1 MFAPSLTPDTTR
13 AVAASTLPL
22 ALSNAILM
30 PTLRQQAMLTE
41 QISRS
46 LARSYRASHREAP
59 LPNKQSRLACMAF
72 SDSLALGHDWSMQNI
87 EGQKEGIRLLAKA
100 CGEPTWLTPRSKKSS
115 TKKPLRPVT
124 SLLSWGVRRAD
135 WPIWGVKKRICPLG
149 SPSTTAPRDGIL
161 RRPFFVRVTLP
172 PLASPCPAKQ
182 G

>member
-30 PTLRQQAMLTE
+30 LTLRQQAMLTE

-72 SDSLALGHDWSMQNI
+72 SDSLALGHDWTMQNI

-100 CGEPTWLTPRSKKSS
+100 CGEPTWLTPVEKILDKEAAETSHFFTELGRKK
-115 TKKPLRPVT
+115 
-124 SLLSWGVRRAD
+124 G
-135 WPIWGVKKRICPLG
+135 G
-149 SPSTTAPRDGIL
+149 
-161 RRPFFVRVTLP
+161 
-172 PLASPCPAKQ
+172 LAYM
-182 G
+182 GR